1 MFETLADDINQ
12 NKYFIGFMMI
22 ILTIGGRFII
32 GELTPSQKKLID
44 NKILRRLFIFCS
56 FFMATRDIFKA
67 IILTTLFI
75 IIVTEVLNDDDDDN
89 NEVTKENEDKTNK
102 DKINEALQLLNEVNM
117 DQNVT
122 NLM

>member
-1 MFETLADDINQ
+1 MFETVVDDINQ

-32 GELTPSQKKLID
+32 GELSPSQKKLID
-44 NKILRRLFIFCS
+44 NKVLRRLFIFCS

-67 IILTTLFI
+67 LILTIIFV
-75 IIVTEVLNDDDDDN
+75 IIVTEVLNDDD
-89 NEVTKENEDKTNK
+89 EEENLEENKTNK
-102 DKINEALQLLNEVNM
+102 DKINEALQLLNEVKNEQ
-117 DQNVT
+117 DST

>member
-89 NEVTKENEDKTNK
+89 EVTKENEDKTNK

>member
-1 MFETLADDINQ
+1 MFETVVDDINQ

-32 GELTPSQKKLID
+32 GELSPSQKKLID
-44 NKILRRLFIFCS
+44 NKVLRRLFIFCS

-67 IILTTLFI
+67 LILTI
-75 IIVTEVLNDDDDDN
+75 IFVIVVTEVLNDDDD
-89 NEVTKENEDKTNK
+89 EEENLEENKTNK
-102 DKINEALQLLNEVNM
+102 DKINEALQLLNEVKN
-117 DQNVT
+117 DQDST

>member
-1 MFETLADDINQ
+1 MFETLVDDINQ

-56 FFMATRDIFKA
+56 FFMATRDILKA

-75 IIVTEVLNDDDDDN
+75 IIVTELLNDDDDDD

>member
-75 IIVTEVLNDDDDDN
+75 IIVTEVLNDDDN